1 MTNKSEPDHST
12 PSAAS
17 SPSSQPL
24 AQLPIQ
30 QQAQQAPLQKGEAG
44 AGPQK
49 LPQQMVKSLFAPFQ
63 EPLRGLKVDDLPF
76 TSEVN
81 AAWAVR
87 PGKNARV
94 LSIAV
99 AALFAFMLLWA
110 SIAKLDEV
118 THAEGQ
124 VISAQRTQTI
134 QNLEG
139 GILRAIL
146 VREGQI
152 VEKDTP
158 LARLDNEMA
167 ESYFRDAAHK
177 ALDNKVN
184 LIRLEAE
191 LAGRKPV
198 FPDDLEANLRKGMG
212 NAGKVEG
219 LFQNVKQIIDDQKT
233 TYSNRQQQRAAELR
247 VLQAKCTQHQE
258 EMNSLISRQSQLR
271 RSLELAIKHR
281 NIVHS
286 LLQRKNYSETQYLE
300 LEQKVVSLQGEL
312 NTLAS
317 TIPKARA
324 ALEEARQQ
332 IGLRKAELDTAIT
345 EEINKRRA
353 ELSSLLETISAGRD
367 RVSRT
372 ELRSPVRGTVKQIYI
387 NTVGGVV
394 KPGESIMDVV
404 PLDDAL
410 VIEARVRP
418 ADVAFLHPNQQA
430 MAKISAYDF
439 SIYGGLEGKLVEISA
454 DTIEDQRRGGE
465 SFYRVKVRTD
475 KNCITYHGE
484 DLPIIP
490 GMMAT
495 VDILTGKKTVLDY
508 LMKPLLK
515 AKQNALRER

>member
-1 MTNKSEPDHST
+1 MRQ
-12 PSAAS
+12 
-17 SPSSQPL
+17 SPP
-24 AQLPIQ
+24 PKG
-30 QQAQQAPLQKGEAG
+30 APG
-44 AGPQK
+44 AEPQK
-49 LPQQMVKSLFAPFQ
+49 LPQQLVKSLFAPLQ

-110 SIAKLDEV
+110 SIATIDEV
-118 THAEGQ
+118 THAEGK
-124 VISAQRTQTI
+124 VVSSQRTQAI

-146 VREGQI
+146 VQEGQI
-152 VEKDTP
+152 VEKDAP

-191 LAGRKPV
+191 LAGKKPV
-198 FPDDLEANLRKGMG
+198 FPDDLEADLRKGMG

-233 TYSNRQQQRAAELR
+233 TYANRQQQRAAELR
-247 VLQAKCTQHQE
+247 VLQTKCTQTQQE
-258 EMNSLISRQSQLR
+258 VNSLISRQSQLR
-271 RSLELAIKHR
+271 QSLGLAIKQR
-281 NIVHS
+281 NIAQP
-286 LLQRKNYSETQYLE
+286 LLQRKIYSETQYLE

-324 ALEEARQQ
+324 AAEEARQQ

-353 ELSSLLETISAGRD
+353 ELSSLLETLSAGRD

-394 KPGESIMDVV
+394 KPGESIMDIV
-404 PLDDAL
+404 PMDDTL
-410 VIEARVRP
+410 LIEANVRP
-418 ADVAFLHPNQQA
+418 ADVAFLHPEQHA

-439 SIYGGLEGKLVEISA
+439 SIYGGLEGKVVNISA
-454 DTIEDQRRGGE
+454 DTVEDQRRGGE
-465 SFYRVKVRTD
+465 ASYVVKVKTQ
-475 KNCITYHGE
+475 KNCITYRGE

>member
-1 MTNKSEPDHST
+1 MTNKSEPDHFT
-12 PSAAS
+12 PPAAS

-24 AQLPIQ
+24 VQLPIQ
-30 QQAQQAPLQKGEAG
+30 QQAQQPPPPKGEPG

-81 AAWAVR
+81 AAWVVR

-110 SIAKLDEV
+110 SIAKIDEV
-118 THAEGQ
+118 THAEGK
-124 VISAQRTQTI
+124 VISSQRTQVI

-152 VEKDTP
+152 VEKGAP

-177 ALDNKVN
+177 ALDNTVN

-191 LAGRKPV
+191 LAGKKPV

-219 LFQNVKQIIDDQKT
+219 LFQNVKQIINDQKT
-233 TYSNRQQQRAAELR
+233 TYANRQQQRAAELR
-247 VLQAKCTQHQE
+247 VLRAQYEQRRRDVESQVARRKQLSDSLALATQQ
-258 EMNSLISRQSQLR
+258 
-271 RSLELAIKHR
+271 R
-281 NIVHS
+281 NIAAS
-286 LLQRKNYSETQYLE
+286 LLQRKNYAQTQYLE
-300 LEQKVVSLQGEL
+300 LQQKVVSLQGEL

-317 TIPKARA
+317 TIPKAQA
-324 ALEEARQQ
+324 AAEEARQQ
-332 IGLRKAELDTAIT
+332 IEVRKAALDTAIT

-353 ELSSLLETISAGRD
+353 ELASLLETISAGRD

-372 ELRSPVRGTVKQIYI
+372 ELCSPVRGTVKQIYI

-410 VIEARVRP
+410 MIEAHVRP

-430 MAKISAYDF
+430 MVKISAYDF
-439 SIYGGLEGKLVEISA
+439 SIYGGLEGELVEISA

-465 SFYRVKVRTD
+465 SFYQVKVRTH
-475 KNCITYHGE
+475 KNCITYRGE

>member
-1 MTNKSEPDHST
+1 MT
-12 PSAAS
+12 
-17 SPSSQPL
+17 
-24 AQLPIQ
+24 
-30 QQAQQAPLQKGEAG
+30 
-44 AGPQK
+44 
-49 LPQQMVKSLFAPFQ
+49 KSLFAPFQ

-81 AAWAVR
+81 AAWSVR

-110 SIAKLDEV
+110 SIATIDEV

-124 VISAQRTQTI
+124 VIPSQRIQAI

-177 ALDNKVN
+177 ALDNTVN

-191 LAGRKPV
+191 LAGKKPV
-198 FPDDLEANLRKGMG
+198 FPDDLEANLRKRMG

-219 LFQNVKQIIDDQKT
+219 LFQNVRQIIADQKT
-233 TYSNRQQQRAAELR
+233 TYANRQQQRAAEMR
-247 VLQAKCTQHQE
+247 VLQAQHEQRQRE
-258 EMNSLISRQSQLR
+258 VESQVSRQSQLR
-271 RSLELAIKHR
+271 HSLELATKQR
-281 NIVHS
+281 NIAHS

-300 LEQKVVSLQGEL
+300 LEQKVVSIQGEL
-312 NTLAS
+312 SSLAS
-317 TIPKARA
+317 SIPRARA
-324 ALEEARQQ
+324 AAEESRQR
-332 IGLRKAELDTAIT
+332 IGLRKAEMDTAIT

-353 ELSSLLETISAGRD
+353 ELSSLLETISAGSD

-404 PLDDAL
+404 PLDDTL
-410 VIEARVRP
+410 LIEARVRP
-418 ADVAFLHPNQQA
+418 ADVAFLHPDQQA

-439 SIYGGLEGKLVEISA
+439 SIYGGLEGKLVDISA

-465 SFYRVKVRTD
+465 SFYKVKVKTQ
-475 KNCITYHGE
+475 KNCITYRGE
-484 DLPIIP
+484 ELPIMP